1 MPYDIG
7 GGYIDV
13 YVYKK
18 VCIYF
23 YIVAKCLNLVFSEA
37 YYFHILSI
45 HNKILHFT
53 FPALSRAL
61 THETKNSISG
71 SLVMTYSGKH
81 WARKSTL
88 KQFAVDAAV
97 VVGSF

>member
-1 MPYDIG
+1 MTSVEATS
-7 GGYIDV
+7 V
-13 YVYKK
+13 YT
-18 VCIYF
+18 CIRKCAF
-23 YIVAKCLNLVFSEA
+23 LYIVAKCLNLVFSEA

-53 FPALSRAL
+53 FPAMSRAL
-61 THETKNSISG
+61 TRETKNSISG
-71 SLVMTYSGKH
+71 SPVVTYSGKH

>member
-53 FPALSRAL
+53 F
-61 THETKNSISG
+61 HETKNSISG
-71 SLVMTYSGKH
+71 SPVVTYSGKH